1 MQTALN
7 TDENRA
13 FLTWLHELWEEEL
26 LDHDGFTTMDT
37 LRQITDSDAV
47 MTYGVFFGPTPLNLV
62 PASALDEY
70 VLLPPLEY
78 QGQQIYR
85 DLLGDV
91 VPGSFALTS
100 ACQDPETMLRWVDY
114 LYSVEGSRL
123 AQSGLEGVE
132 YTINAD
138 GTWYWIADIETV
150 ASSVLADATI
160 ADGAN
165 TPGYYPVELQL
176 SYDSSD
182 TQRMVSAMQELKTY
196 TVLPYPMVY
205 LSAEDQARV
214 NEIQLELGSYS
225 ETAMIRFVTGDIPLD
240 DSSWSAYT
248 SQLENLH
255 LQEMLTIW
263 QKAVD

>member
-1 MQTALN
+1 MGGLSVQCQ
-7 TDENRA
+7 RA
-13 FLTWLHELWEEEL
+13 AGWH
-26 LDHDGFTTMDT
+26 
-37 LRQITDSDAV
+37 
-47 MTYGVFFGPTPLNLV
+47 
-62 PASALDEY
+62 
-70 VLLPPLEY
+70 
-78 QGQQIYR
+78 
-85 DLLGDV
+85 
-91 VPGSFALTS
+91 
-100 ACQDPETMLRWVDY
+100 
-114 LYSVEGSRL
+114 SR
-123 AQSGLEGVE
+123 GLEGVE

-138 GTWYWIADIETV
+138 GTWYWIDDIETV

-240 DSSWSAYT
+240 DSSWFAYT